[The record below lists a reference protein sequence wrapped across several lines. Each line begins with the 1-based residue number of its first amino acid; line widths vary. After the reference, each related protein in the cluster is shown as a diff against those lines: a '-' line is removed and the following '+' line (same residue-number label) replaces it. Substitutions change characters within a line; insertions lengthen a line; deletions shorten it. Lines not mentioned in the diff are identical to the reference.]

1 LSLLTIS
8 NEETGESSVDVRIPA
23 ALSFLAF
30 NTFTGEVKGIN
41 ELQEQFTAQYGPGRY
56 IPSVFMNYWSFR
68 IMVGLGFLM
77 AFLAVVGLLVWLR
90 LKLNIKSRWWYL
102 LTAAI
107 FLPYLANTT
116 GWLLT
121 ELGRQPWVVYGLLKT
136 ADAVSPNVSAGMVLT
151 SLLVF
156 TVLYGILIVVDVYML
171 VKFAKT
177 GPVIEHELSGNQVLT
192 V

>member
-1 LSLLTIS
+1 
-8 NEETGESSVDVRIPA
+8 
-23 ALSFLAF
+23 
-30 NTFTGEVKGIN
+30 
-41 ELQEQFTAQYGPGRY
+41 
-56 IPSVFMNYWSFR
+56 
-68 IMVGLGFLM
+68 MVGLGFLM
-77 AFLAVVGLLVWLR
+77 AFLAVVGLIVWLR
-90 LKLNIKSRWWYL
+90 LKFNVKSRWWYL
-102 LTAAI
+102 LTIAI
-107 FLPYLANTT
+107 FFPYLANTT

-177 GPVIEHELSGNQVLT
+177 GPINEHELSSNQIT
-192 V
+192 TA

>member
-1 LSLLTIS
+1 
-8 NEETGESSVDVRIPA
+8 
-23 ALSFLAF
+23 
-30 NTFTGEVKGIN
+30 
-41 ELQEQFTAQYGPGRY
+41 
-56 IPSVFMNYWSFR
+56 
-68 IMVGLGFLM
+68 MVGLGFLM
-77 AFLAVVGLLVWLR
+77 AFLAVVGLIVWLR
-90 LKLNIKSRWWYL
+90 LKFNVKSRWWYL

-107 FLPYLANTT
+107 FFPYLANTT

-177 GPVIEHELSGNQVLT
+177 GPINEHELSSNQIT
-192 V
+192 TA